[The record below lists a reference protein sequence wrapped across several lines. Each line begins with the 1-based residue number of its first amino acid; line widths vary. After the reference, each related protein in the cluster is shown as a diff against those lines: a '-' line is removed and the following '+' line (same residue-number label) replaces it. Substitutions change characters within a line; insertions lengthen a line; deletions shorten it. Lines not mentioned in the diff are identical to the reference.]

1 MPAFPVR
8 SRALAAPTPAT
19 PEERRQQLLEAA
31 RRAVR
36 AIGTEVS
43 MDEIA
48 AEAGITKPI
57 LYRHFGSRAGLATA
71 VASDYSTACLTHVT
85 ERIRGLATA
94 ADLVRG
100 VIDAFVEFVER
111 DPALFAFISD
121 ERGFGRLAAAGHSVQ
136 SHLPLQR
143 GLAFVLKSAL
153 ESRGRDGSPAATW
166 GHALA
171 GMLGA
176 STRWW
181 LQDRSLPR
189 EELVRHLFELVWYG
203 VTGDPG
209 PRDHRG

>member
-1 MPAFPVR
+1 MSTSPVR
-8 SRALAAPTPAT
+8 PRAVTRGAPTT
-19 PEERRQQLLEAA
+19 PEQRRQQLLEAA

-36 AIGTEVS
+36 ALGAEVS

-48 AEAGITKPI
+48 AEAGLTKAI
-57 LYRHFGSRAGLATA
+57 LYRHVGSRAGLATA
-71 VASDYSTACLTHVT
+71 VASDYSTACLAHVT
-85 ERIRGLATA
+85 DRIRGVRTP
-94 ADLVRG
+94 ADLVRC
-100 VIDAFVEFVER
+100 VIDAFVEFVEG

-121 ERGFGRLAAAGHSVQ
+121 ERGFGRLAAAGHPVE
-136 SHLPLQR
+136 SHRPLQR
-143 GLAFVLKSAL
+143 GLAFVLRNAL
-153 ESRGRDGSPAATW
+153 EGQGRDGSPAATW

-181 LQDRSLPR
+181 LQDRTLPR

-209 PRDHRG
+209 PRPRG